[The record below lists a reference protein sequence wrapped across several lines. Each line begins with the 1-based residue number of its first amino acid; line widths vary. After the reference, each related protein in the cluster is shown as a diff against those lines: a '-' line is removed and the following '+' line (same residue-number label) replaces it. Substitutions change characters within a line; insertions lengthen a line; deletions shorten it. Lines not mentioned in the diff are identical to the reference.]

1 MQLILTTLSLAVLA
15 SALPQN
21 DWGFKVTNKG
31 TTVKNILGEISLDK
45 GGIHVD
51 LNCSLPRPLPLARA
65 R

>member
-15 SALPQN
+15 SALPQA

-31 TTVKNILGEISLDK
+31 SSVKGILGELSLDK

-51 LNCSLPRPLPLARA
+51 LNCSCPRPSPSPAR
-65 R
+65 